1 VNTEPPRAARPTPPH
16 TDPELAAALSRLPQ
30 ADDYAL
36 VIDARSPHE
45 FADDHIPGAVNL
57 PVANDEEFAEVGR
70 TYKRDPHAAYVVGA
84 QFALRNIAEHVGK
97 LISQYDKDDRFLV
110 YCYRGGKRSRAW
122 AAPLEGIGFRTEVLP
137 GGWKAYRRAVLVALE
152 KLPARFDYRVLS
164 GATGCGKTRLLA
176 QLEQLGE
183 QVVDLEGL
191 AAHRG
196 SLLGLV
202 PGTQQPT
209 QKFFDGLLVKKLR
222 QLDPAR
228 PVWIEAESKK
238 VGNVQ
243 LPDALLHA
251 MKNNSQRIE
260 ITAPLPERV
269 KLLRTDYPHLVDEPQ
284 QLLQRLAPL
293 KPLVGGGEIE
303 RWKAL
308 LDNGQIDEL
317 VERVLVMHYD
327 PCYARSHRRSAADAP
342 PGEPVELRA
351 LGEQDIREAAA
362 ELAQRFGPASH
373 R

>member
-1 VNTEPPRAARPTPPH
+1 MPPDA
-16 TDPELAAALSRLPQ
+16 DPELSAALNRLPQ
-30 ADDYAL
+30 PDDYAL
-36 VIDARSPHE
+36 IIDARSPHE
-45 FADDHIPGAVNL
+45 FAEDHIPGAVNL

-70 TYKRDPHAAYVVGA
+70 TYKRDPHAAYLVGA

-122 AAPLEGIGFRTEVLP
+122 AAPLEGIGFRTEVFP

-152 KLPARFDYRVLS
+152 RLPGRFDYRVLA

-176 QLEQLGE
+176 ELERLGE
-183 QVVDLEGL
+183 QVIDLEGL

-209 QKFFDGLLVKKLR
+209 QKFFDGLLVQKLR
-222 QLDPAR
+222 RLDPAR

-243 LPDALLHA
+243 LPDALLQA
-251 MKNNSQRIE
+251 MKSARRIE
-260 ITAPLPERV
+260 VVAPLPERV
-269 KLLRTDYPHLVDEPQ
+269 KLLRTDYPHLVDDPPQ
-284 QLLQRLAPL
+284 VLERLAPL
-293 KPLVGGGEIE
+293 KPLVGGDELE

-308 LDNGQIDEL
+308 LDSGQVDAF
-317 VERVLVMHYD
+317 VERVLVVHYD
-327 PCYARSHRRSAADAP
+327 PCYARSHRRSATGGHH
-342 PGEPVELRA
+342 GESFELQA
-351 LGEQDIREAAA
+351 LGDQAIREAAG
-362 ELAQRFGPASH
+362 ELVRRFGRVADATAHGVRAHP
-373 R
+373 